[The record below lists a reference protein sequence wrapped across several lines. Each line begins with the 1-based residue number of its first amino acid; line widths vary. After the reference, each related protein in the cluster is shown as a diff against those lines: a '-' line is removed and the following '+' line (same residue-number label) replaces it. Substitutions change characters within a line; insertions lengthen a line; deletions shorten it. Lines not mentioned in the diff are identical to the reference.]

1 MQKNSLNS
9 DDIIISIETAYLA
22 NQSDP
27 ETNRFVFSYTITIL
41 NMSSIEVQL
50 LSRHWLIK
58 DANYK
63 LEEVIGEGVVGEQP
77 ILKPNEGFQYTSGAV
92 LETDVGTMGGF
103 YHFQFR
109 NDDNEKEMIKI
120 PIPEFVLSIPRKLH

>member
-1 MQKNSLNS
+1 
-9 DDIIISIETAYLA
+9 
-22 NQSDP
+22 
-27 ETNRFVFSYTITIL
+27 
-41 NMSSIEVQL
+41 MSSIEVQL